1 MSSDLGLDPSDP
13 LNLLLHNRSQHDTT
27 QDTDTDSPSTPPD
40 WNSLSSMWSA
50 VEDHKMDFNMDFGGL
65 IDMSF
70 DPAVPVAVEPTAL
83 NYNYAV
89 DPFQFTFES
98 PPHSSSRSSDSG
110 STSGS
115 FSPRAAYSPAASYS
129 PPASEFGDDP
139 ATELANRVRKAAG
152 LVLAVPINVDQRQPN
167 EPPPQQQQIFQ
178 IQPDQQPPP
187 PQHAPPPFTTA
198 PVPPPPPAS
207 TAPAPPPPR
216 PKTSH
221 TTIERRYR
229 TNLNARI
236 QSLRAA
242 VPALRVVD
250 RAAALKAGSPPLDNE
265 TEDIVD
271 ARGFVDGV
279 KVARKCSKANVLG
292 KAVEYIRVLKNRE
305 LRLTRELAGLKTL
318 LSGLVGG
325 RELLAEWE
333 REWAVR
339 FGGPETDEITS
350 ENGGGAAEEDGDEDE
365 DDSDDEGSARKRK
378 RAKLDPKPKVERK
391 PPAPVV
397 EGEKKKR
404 GRPRKVVNLPPTAA
418 APALSTSV
426 PMQPQQPQQHQYL
439 LGAFALFSFF
449 ANTPSSPSP
458 SSTPHAHQGHVLT
471 KHLPGGEG
479 GMGLS
484 VLQIFH
490 LFVSV
495 AVLASVLFPLAQSL
509 YARYAYKGRGSPATV
524 SVGAENVKAK
534 LQQEVAEP
542 SSPTSASEYSCD
554 DTDTDLSLSTAS
566 LLSDGDGDEA
576 ATVCAPSPHL
586 AAAEACILDDST
598 PLTTRLRTAFH
609 LYTALPSSSS
619 PSSATTTSSF
629 STTASENADRRLLAL
644 LVRPLPLLGH
654 RIAHNL
660 WGDGMGLGIDEAAG
674 RVSLSSTKKTKT
686 SILRAL
692 EETLAVERLR
702 GVAAAAFAREV
713 LGEASSS
720 SSSSEEQQHSLAD
733 ARKLGGPISV
743 LAARVGR
750 VLAGG
755 NDDLLY
761 SPSDDTESESD
772 TEDEDNGEGDVEKLL
787 RAIVLYRRVFNVS
800 ASSSPSVVNGNSSS
814 VNGKD
819 AYAQALRRTL
829 GSSDVFEEA
838 SVEEARDRIV
848 DLLTGEKCQ

>member
-1 MSSDLGLDPSDP
+1 MDPQIV
-13 LNLLLHNRSQHDTT
+13 LNFRHDTNP
-27 QDTDTDSPSTPPD
+27 DTDTDSPSTPPD

-65 IDMSF
+65 MDMSF
-70 DPAVPVAVEPTAL
+70 DPAVPVSVEPTAL

-152 LVLAVPINVDQRQPN
+152 LVLAVPINVDQPN
-167 EPPPQQQQIFQ
+167 NNPRLLHHS
-178 IQPDQQPPP
+178 PPP
-187 PQHAPPPFTTA
+187 PS
-198 PVPPPPPAS
+198 PPPPPAS
-207 TAPAPPPPR
+207 TAPAPPPTR

-250 RAAALKAGSPPLDNE
+250 RAAALKASPSSSSALDFSNTNE

-279 KVARKCSKANVLG
+279 KLARKCSKANVLG

-305 LRLTRELAGLKTL
+305 LRLARELAGLKTL

-325 RELLAEWE
+325 RELLGEWE
-333 REWAVR
+333 REWVAR

-350 ENGGGAAEEDGDEDE
+350 EGGAPAEEDGEDDE
-365 DDSDDEGSARKRK
+365 DDSDEEGSARKRK
-378 RAKLDPKPKVERK
+378 RAKTDDKPKAKPERK
-391 PPAPVV
+391 TPVAPAV

-404 GRPRKVVNLPPTAA
+404 GRPRKVVNLPPNGAA
-418 APALSTSV
+418 AVPALSTSV
-426 PMQPQQPQQHQYL
+426 PMQPQQGQQHQYL

-449 ANTPSSPSP
+449 ANSSPS
-458 SSTPHAHQGHVLT
+458 SSNSTPHPHAHSHEGHVLT
-471 KHLPGGEG
+471 KHLPGGESG
-479 GMGLS
+479 GMGL
-484 VLQIFH
+484 LQAFH

-495 AVLASVLFPLAQSL
+495 AVLASVLLPLAQSL
-509 YARYAYKGRGSPATV
+509 YARYKGRGSRTTPF
-524 SVGAENVKAK
+524 VGAEAEKVNAK
-534 LQQEVAEP
+534 EQVAEP
-542 SSPTSASEYSCD
+542 PSPTSSSEYDC

-566 LLSDGDGDEA
+566 LSSDGDGDD
-576 ATVCAPSPHL
+576 TPVCAPSSHL

-598 PLTTRLRTAFH
+598 PLTTRLRTAFR

-619 PSSATTTSSF
+619 SSTTSS
-629 STTASENADRRLLAL
+629 SPVENADRRLLAL
-644 LVRPLPLLGH
+644 L
-654 RIAHNL
+654 
-660 WGDGMGLGIDEAAG
+660 
-674 RVSLSSTKKTKT
+674 KTNT
-686 SILRAL
+686 TVLRAL

-702 GVAAAAFAREV
+702 GVAAAAFTREV
-713 LGEASSS
+713 LGEV

-761 SPSDDTESESD
+761 SPSDDSESESD
-772 TEDEDNGEGDVEKLL
+772 AEDEDNGVGDMEKLL
-787 RAIVLYRRVFNVS
+787 RAIVLYRRVFGAS
-800 ASSSPSVVNGNSSS
+800 SSSSPSVLS
-814 VNGKD
+814 GKD

-829 GSSDVFEEA
+829 GSSDVFEET

-848 DLLTGEKCQ
+848 DLLTGEKC